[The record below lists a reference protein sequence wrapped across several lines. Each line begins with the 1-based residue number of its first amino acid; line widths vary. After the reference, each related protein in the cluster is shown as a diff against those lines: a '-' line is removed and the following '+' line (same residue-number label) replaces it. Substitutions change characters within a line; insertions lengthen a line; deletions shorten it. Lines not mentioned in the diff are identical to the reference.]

1 MQYYVLGTGLVKPE
15 EPEPKI
21 GRILVLQLT
30 ALPSNMFDLRVLME
44 QAVNGAVY
52 SVAPMPDCPGKLAV
66 TVNSQVCVFEIDPAD
81 AGNVLKLKC
90 KTKTQV
96 VGLYAAVQNRKIL
109 VGDLMKS
116 VGLYQYN
123 EEQESL
129 MHIAKEYDGGQLP
142 RHSMHAF
149 Q

>member
-1 MQYYVLGTGLVKPE
+1 MQYFILGTGLVKPE

-30 ALPSNMFDLRVLME
+30 ALSSNMYDLRVLME

-52 SVAPMPDCPGKLAV
+52 SVVPMTDCPGKLVA

-81 AGNVLKLKC
+81 TGNVLKLRC

-96 VGLYAAVQNRKIL
+96 CDSGVVLMQNTVVLLSGACSLKLLNVKVQ
-109 VGDLMKS
+109 
-116 VGLYQYN
+116 
-123 EEQESL
+123 
-129 MHIAKEYDGGQLP
+129 
-142 RHSMHAF
+142 
-149 Q
+149 